1 MSGNSSAS
9 SSGNDPGKDRIE
21 REISIAAPVERVWAV
36 LTEPEHVGS
45 WFGQGE
51 PTPVDLRP
59 GGIMHLDHGE
69 WGRFPTTIVTVDPP
83 RHFSYRWA
91 SAFPGEVAVEGNSTL
106 VEFTLTPEGEGT
118 RLRVVETG
126 FAGLAI
132 PEERMKGAS
141 YESHS
146 EGWSGQVENIRQY
159 AERLAA

>member
-1 MSGNSSAS
+1 MSTAS
-9 SSGNDPGKDRIE
+9 SNATGENRNRIE

-69 WGRFPTTIVTVDPP
+69 YGQFPTTIVKVDPP
-83 RHFSYRWA
+83 HCFAYRWA
-91 SAFPGEVAVEGNSTL
+91 AAYPGEVAVEGNSTL
-106 VEFTLTPEGEGT
+106 VEFTLTPEGDGT

-126 FAGLAI
+126 FEEIVI
-132 PEERMKGAS
+132 PEERIATGG

-146 EGWSGQVENIRQY
+146 EGWSGQVENIKQY
-159 AERLAA
+159 TERLAA